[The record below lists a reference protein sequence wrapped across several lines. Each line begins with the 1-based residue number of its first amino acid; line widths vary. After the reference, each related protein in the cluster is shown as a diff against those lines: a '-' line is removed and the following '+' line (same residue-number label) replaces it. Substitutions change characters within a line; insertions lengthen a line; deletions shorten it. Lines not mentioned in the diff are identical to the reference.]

1 MKFPRLK
8 LEPEKKEALAKL
20 IGLVTAVF
28 AIFTLIAIV
37 SYLLH
42 WKADM
47 TADAVRN
54 AAGSLGYRFGRFL
67 VCDCFGLGSLAIL
80 IVLAAISVRLIF
92 HKWHY
97 SLLKTTVMTLGDAFV
112 AALVL
117 AYAGR
122 LFGADTV
129 FGGGLGGHSGALII
143 GWGIS
148 AMGVV
153 VTGLVLLVLV
163 VCAALLSSSRFVH
176 WLGTI
181 GTKEEGKGYIEP
193 GAVDLGVQTT
203 ADEGSLEAQ
212 SADGGISRRA
222 EREEQ
227 GDDRKA
233 PAGSE
238 AEAVCPSGQPR
249 SGGGE
254 ENGSSTE
261 SEAEVE
267 LEVIEDEGLETDV
280 QKELPR
286 IDNRLDMP
294 YGLPNFK
301 FPPLELLETY
311 EDGKHTMSAEEL
323 GRNKNQI
330 IATLRN
336 YKIEITDIKA
346 VVGPTVTLYKVTPA
360 PGIKISAIKNLQ
372 DDIAM
377 AMNAKGVRVVTL
389 QDSVGIEVA
398 NDQPSIVPLRGLL
411 NDDAFR
417 NTKFDLPVALGYTI
431 TQQVKVV
438 DLAKAPHLL
447 VAGATQQ
454 GKSVCLN
461 VIIGSLLYSK
471 HPSEL
476 KLVFID
482 PKMVEFT
489 AYNSLLKHYLA
500 VLPDAEDEESEKA
513 HAIVKSAKDAEKVL
527 RSLCIEMDDRYL
539 LMAKAGVNKLNDYNN
554 KFKDRK
560 LNPEH
565 GHRYLPYIVTVVDE
579 YADLTMTTG
588 ASPEAKAAS
597 RSITNSI
604 IRLAQKGRA
613 AGLHVILATQRPS
626 VDVISGIIKSNFPM
640 RIAFRTS
647 SRIDSQTIIDAP
659 GAEKLI
665 GRGDMLF
672 SAGIENERIQC
683 GLIESEEVRRLTDFI
698 GDQTK
703 YGQSYNTPYYLPVPK
718 DENGGADGGPVDV
731 GDLDERFEEAARLVV
746 TSQKAS
752 TSFLQTRLAM
762 GFAKA
767 SRVMSQLEDAGI
779 IGPQDGAK
787 PRQVLVPDLDTL
799 DQMIH

>member
-20 IGLVTAVF
+20 IGLVVAVF
-28 AIFTLIAIV
+28 AVFTLIAIT

-42 WKADM
+42 WRADM
-47 TADAVRN
+47 AATEVRN

-80 IVLAAISVRLIF
+80 IVLAAIAVRLVF
-92 HKWHY
+92 HKWNY
-97 SLLKTTVMTLGDAFV
+97 SLVKTTMMTLGDAFV

-117 AYAGR
+117 AYIGR

-129 FGGGLGGHSGALII
+129 FGGGLGGHSGALIV
-143 GWGIS
+143 GWGIA
-148 AMGVV
+148 AMGVA

-193 GAVDLGVQTT
+193 GAVDLGVQTDPNPT
-203 ADEGSLEAQ
+203 PAVLEPEPVEEEIPEPVEEKVPEQVGGDE
-212 SADGGISRRA
+212 
-222 EREEQ
+222 EES
-227 GDDRKA
+227 
-233 PAGSE
+233 SE
-238 AEAVCPSGQPR
+238 AEGAAE
-249 SGGGE
+249 GE
-254 ENGSSTE
+254 LGM
-261 SEAEVE
+261 
-267 LEVIEDEGLETDV
+267 EVIEGEGLETKV
-280 QKELPR
+280 QEELPR
-286 IDNRLDMP
+286 IDNRLDPP

-311 EDGKHTMSAEEL
+311 EDGKHVMSAEEL

-411 NDDAFR
+411 NDDVFR
-417 NTKFDLPVALGYTI
+417 NTKYDLPVALGYTI

-527 RSLCIEMDDRYL
+527 RSLCVEMDDRYL
-539 LMAKAGVNKLNDYNN
+539 LMAKAGVNKLSDYNN

-565 GHRYLPYIVTVVDE
+565 GHRYLPYLVTVVDE

-683 GLIESEEVRRLTDFI
+683 GLIESEEVRRLTDYI

-718 DENGGADGGPVDV
+718 DENGGGDGGPVDV

-787 PRQVLVPDLDTL
+787 PRAVLVPDLDTL
-799 DQMIH
+799 DQMLH

>member
-20 IGLVTAVF
+20 TGLAVAVF
-28 AIFTLIAIV
+28 AVFTLIAIV

-47 TADAVRN
+47 AGDALRN

-80 IVLAAISVRLIF
+80 VVLVAIAIRLVF
-92 HKWHY
+92 HKWNY
-97 SLLKTTVMTLGDAFV
+97 SLLKTTMMTLGDAFV

-117 AYAGR
+117 AYAGG

-129 FGGGLGGHSGALII
+129 FGGGLGGHCGALII

-181 GTKEEGKGYIEP
+181 GTKEEGAGYIEP
-193 GAVDLGVQTT
+193 GAVDLGVQTDPNP
-203 ADEGSLEAQ
+203 APAVVDPEPVV
-212 SADGGISRRA
+212 
-222 EREEQ
+222 EEIPVPETEPMEEETPEEE
-227 GDDRKA
+227 GDDDSAA
-233 PAGSE
+233 PADPDM
-238 AEAVCPSGQPR
+238 V
-249 SGGGE
+249 
-254 ENGSSTE
+254 
-261 SEAEVE
+261 
-267 LEVIEDEGLETDV
+267 VIEDDGLETEV
-280 QKELPR
+280 QKDLPR

-311 EDGKHTMSAEEL
+311 EDGKHVMSTEEL

-500 VLPDAEDEESEKA
+500 VLPEAEDEEAEKA
-513 HAIVKSAKDAEKVL
+513 HAIVKTAKDAEKVL

-539 LMAKAGVNKLNDYNN
+539 LMAKAGVNKLADYNN

-560 LNPEH
+560 LNPDH

-588 ASPEAKAAS
+588 VSPEAKAAS

-718 DENGGADGGPVDV
+718 DENGGGDGGPVDV

-787 PRQVLVPDLDTL
+787 PRQVLVPDLETL
-799 DQMIH
+799 DTMLH

>member
-20 IGLVTAVF
+20 TGLAVAVF
-28 AIFTLIAIV
+28 AVFTLIAIV

-47 TADAVRN
+47 AGDALRN

-80 IVLAAISVRLIF
+80 VVLVAIAIRLVF
-92 HKWHY
+92 HKWNY
-97 SLLKTTVMTLGDAFV
+97 SLLKTTMMTLGDAFV

-117 AYAGR
+117 AYAGG

-129 FGGGLGGHSGALII
+129 FGGGLGGHCGALII

-181 GTKEEGKGYIEP
+181 GTKEEGAGYIEP
-193 GAVDLGVQTT
+193 GAVDLGVQT
-203 ADEGSLEAQ
+203 DPNP
-212 SADGGISRRA
+212 
-222 EREEQ
+222 
-227 GDDRKA
+227 A
-233 PAGSE
+233 PAVVDPE
-238 AEAVCPSGQPR
+238 PVV
-249 SGGGE
+249 E
-254 ENGSSTE
+254 EIPVPETE
-261 SEAEVE
+261 PIEEETPEEEGDEDSDAPADPDMV
-267 LEVIEDEGLETDV
+267 VIEDDGLETEV
-280 QKELPR
+280 QKDLPR

-311 EDGKHTMSAEEL
+311 EDGKHVMSTEEL

-500 VLPDAEDEESEKA
+500 VLPEAEDDEAEKA
-513 HAIVKSAKDAEKVL
+513 HAIVKTAKDAEKVL

-539 LMAKAGVNKLNDYNN
+539 LMAKAGVNKLADYNN

-560 LNPEH
+560 LNPDH

-683 GLIESEEVRRLTDFI
+683 GLIESEEVRRVAEYI
-698 GDQTK
+698 GSQTK
-703 YGQSYNTPYYLPVPK
+703 HGQIYNTPYYLPVPQ
-718 DENGGADGGPVDV
+718 DDNGGGEGGPVDV

-767 SRVMSQLEDAGI
+767 SRVMAQLEDAGI

-787 PRQVLVPDLDTL
+787 PRAVLVPDLDTL
-799 DQMIH
+799 DQMLH

>member
-1 MKFPRLK
+1 MKFPRLR
-8 LEPEKKEALAKL
+8 LEPEKKEALAKV
-20 IGLVTAVF
+20 IGLVIAVF
-28 AIFTLIAIV
+28 DIFTLIAIV
-37 SYLLH
+37 SYLIH
-42 WKADM
+42 WRADM
-47 TADAVRN
+47 AADALRN
-54 AAGSLGYRFGRFL
+54 AAGSLGYGFGRFL

-80 IVLAAISVRLIF
+80 VVLTALAIRLIF
-92 HKWHY
+92 HKWNY
-97 SLLKTTVMTLGDAFV
+97 SLVKTTVMTLGDAFV

-122 LFGADTV
+122 LFGAETV
-129 FGGGLGGHSGALII
+129 FGGGLGGHCGALII

-148 AMGVV
+148 AMGVL
-153 VTGLVLLVLV
+153 VTGLVLAVLV
-163 VCAALLSSSRFVH
+163 VCVALLSSSRFVH

-181 GTKEEGKGYIEP
+181 GTKREGDGYIEP
-193 GAVDLGVQTT
+193 GAVDLGVQT
-203 ADEGSLEAQ
+203 EPNP
-212 SADGGISRRA
+212 
-222 EREEQ
+222 
-227 GDDRKA
+227 A
-233 PAGSE
+233 PAVLEPEPVEEKTPDQVEKKTPDQVGGDIKIDVIPSE
-238 AEAVCPSGQPR
+238 AEG
-249 SGGGE
+249 
-254 ENGSSTE
+254 
-261 SEAEVE
+261 EVE
-267 LEVIEDEGLETDV
+267 ESPETGEPDMEVIEGEGLETDI
-280 QKELPR
+280 QKDLPR
-286 IDNRLDMP
+286 IDNRLDPP

-411 NDDAFR
+411 NDDVFR
-417 NTKFDLPVALGYTI
+417 NTKYDLPVALGYTI

-500 VLPDAEDEESEKA
+500 VLPDAEDEEAEKA

-539 LMAKAGVNKLNDYNN
+539 LMAKAGVNKLADYNN

-565 GHRYLPYIVTVVDE
+565 GHRYLPYLVTVVDE

-683 GLIESEEVRRLTDFI
+683 GLIESEEVRRVTEFI

-703 YGQSYNTPYYLPVPK
+703 YGQSYNTPYYLPIPK
-718 DENGGADGGPVDV
+718 DDNGGADGGPVDV

-787 PRQVLVPDLDTL
+787 PRAVLVPDLDTL
-799 DQMIH
+799 DQMLH

>member
-1 MKFPRLK
+1 MKFPRLR

-20 IGLVTAVF
+20 IGLVIAVF
-28 AIFTLIAIV
+28 AVFTLISIV
-37 SYLLH
+37 SYLIH
-42 WKADM
+42 WRADM
-47 TADAVRN
+47 TADALRN

-80 IVLAAISVRLIF
+80 VILTALSIRLVF
-92 HKWHY
+92 HKWNY
-97 SLLKTTVMTLGDAFV
+97 SLLKTTAMTLGDAFV

-117 AYAGR
+117 AYVGR
-122 LFGADTV
+122 LAGAETL
-129 FGGGLGGHSGALII
+129 FGGGLGGHCGALIV

-153 VTGLVLLVLV
+153 VTGLVLAVLV
-163 VCAALLSSSRFVH
+163 VGVALVSSPRFVH

-181 GTKEEGKGYIEP
+181 GTKEEGAGYIEP
-193 GAVDLGVQTT
+193 GAVDLGVQT
-203 ADEGSLEAQ
+203 DPNP
-212 SADGGISRRA
+212 
-222 EREEQ
+222 
-227 GDDRKA
+227 A
-233 PAGSE
+233 PVVVE
-238 AEAVCPSGQPR
+238 PEPEP
-249 SGGGE
+249 
-254 ENGSSTE
+254 E
-261 SEAEVE
+261 SEPEPEPVMADSDRPSKTPDQVGGDAKEDVIPGSDRESSEPGDPE
-267 LEVIEDEGLETDV
+267 LEVIEGEGLETDIH
-280 QKELPR
+280 KELPR

-311 EDGKHTMSAEEL
+311 EDGKHVMSSEEL

-398 NDQPSIVPLRGLL
+398 NDSPSIVPLRGLL
-411 NDDAFR
+411 NDDNFR

-489 AYNSLLKHYLA
+489 AYNQLLKHYLA
-500 VLPDAEDEESEKA
+500 VLPDAEDEEAEKA
-513 HAIVKSAKDAEKVL
+513 HAIVKTAKDAEKVL
-527 RSLCIEMDDRYL
+527 RSLCIEMDDRYI
-539 LMAKAGVNKLNDYNN
+539 LMAKAGVNKLTDYNN

-565 GHRYLPYIVTVVDE
+565 GHRYLPYLVTIVDE

-683 GLIESEEVRRLTDFI
+683 GLIESEEVRRVTDFI
-698 GDQTK
+698 GEQTK
-703 YGQSYNTPYYLPVPK
+703 YGQSYNTPYYLPIPK
-718 DENGGADGGPVDV
+718 DDTAGGEGGAVDV

-799 DQMIH
+799 DQMLH

>member
-1 MKFPRLK
+1 MKFPRLR

-20 IGLVTAVF
+20 VGLVIAVF
-28 AIFTLIAIV
+28 AVFTLISIV
-37 SYLLH
+37 SYLIH
-42 WKADM
+42 WRADM
-47 TADAVRN
+47 AADALRN

-80 IVLAAISVRLIF
+80 VILTALAIRLVF
-92 HKWHY
+92 HKWNY

-112 AALVL
+112 ASLVL
-117 AYAGR
+117 AYIGR
-122 LFGADTV
+122 LVGAQTL
-129 FGGGLGGHSGALII
+129 FGGGLGGHCGALIV

-148 AMGVV
+148 GMGVL
-153 VTGLVLLVLV
+153 VTGLVLAVLV
-163 VCAALLSSSRFVH
+163 VGVALLSSPRFVH

-193 GAVDLGVQTT
+193 GSVDLEVPT
-203 ADEGSLEAQ
+203 DPSP
-212 SADGGISRRA
+212 
-222 EREEQ
+222 
-227 GDDRKA
+227 A
-233 PAGSE
+233 PATLEPEEEE
-238 AEAVCPSGQPR
+238 AEEEISEPVPTDAEPVPADPETSAADPDQPADPDM
-249 SGGGE
+249 
-254 ENGSSTE
+254 T
-261 SEAEVE
+261 
-267 LEVIEDEGLETDV
+267 IIDDEGLNTKIT
-280 QKELPR
+280 KELPR
-286 IDNRLDMP
+286 IDNRLDP
-294 YGLPNFK
+294 LYGLPKFNFP
-301 FPPLELLETY
+301 PPLELLETY
-311 EDGKHTMSAEEL
+311 EEGKHAMSSDEL

-377 AMNAKGVRVVTL
+377 AMGAKGVRVVTL

-398 NDQPSIVPLRGLL
+398 NDSPSIVPLRGLL
-411 NDDAFR
+411 NDEAFR
-417 NTKFDLPVALGYTI
+417 NTKYDLPVALGYTI

-438 DLAKAPHLL
+438 DLARAPHLL

-489 AYNSLLKHYLA
+489 AYNELLKHYLA
-500 VLPDAEDEESEKA
+500 VLPDAEDEESEKS
-513 HAIVKSAKDAEKVL
+513 HAIVKTAKDAEKVL
-527 RSLCIEMDDRYL
+527 RSLCIEMDNRYV

-560 LNPEH
+560 LNPDN
-565 GHRYLPYIVTVVDE
+565 GHRFLPYIVTIVDE

-683 GLIESEEVRRLTDFI
+683 GLIESEEVRRVAEYI
-698 GDQTK
+698 GSQTK
-703 YGQSYNTPYYLPVPK
+703 HGQIYNTPYYLPVPQ
-718 DENGGADGGPVDV
+718 DDNGGGEGGPVDV

-767 SRVMSQLEDAGI
+767 SRVMAQLEDAGI

-787 PRQVLVPDLDTL
+787 PRAVLVPDLDTL
-799 DQMIH
+799 DQMLH

>member
-143 GWGIS
+143 GWGIE
-148 AMGVV
+148 AMGVM

-181 GTKEEGKGYIEP
+181 GTKDEGKGYIEP
-193 GAVDLGVQTT
+193 GAVDLGVQTDPNP
-203 ADEGSLEAQ
+203 APVALEP
-212 SADGGISRRA
+212 
-222 EREEQ
+222 EPEPE
-227 GDDRKA
+227 
-233 PAGSE
+233 PE
-238 AEAVCPSGQPR
+238 P
-249 SGGGE
+249 
-254 ENGSSTE
+254 
-261 SEAEVE
+261 VE
-267 LEVIEDEGLETDV
+267 LETPEKDDEVEESPESAGDPDMEIIEDEGLETDV

-500 VLPDAEDEESEKA
+500 VLPNAEDEEAEKA
-513 HAIVKSAKDAEKVL
+513 HAIVKTAKDAEMVL

-718 DENGGADGGPVDV
+718 DENGGGEGGPVDV

-787 PRQVLVPDLDTL
+787 PRAVLVPDLDTL